1 MVYKFF
7 DKKLLLGILKMRIH
21 QASNLQKNY
30 TNQLVE
36 NYTYL
41 QRKKSTLIYK
51 ERKVHLSFIRNVWGL
66 NLAEVQLITKF
77 NKRFKFLLCVIGWFI
92 PLKDKKVLTITN
104 AFLNVLDESNRKPNK
119 IWVDKD
125 SEFFDT

>member
-7 DKKLLLGILKMRIH
+7 DKKLLLGILKMRIY

-104 AFLNVLDESNRKPNK
+104 AFLNILDESNRKPNK